1 MKEKIWEWVKK
12 HNVALL
18 TVLSGLIGATVFII
32 IYGIEVL
39 NVTNDAWLCNSED
52 LTQHYLGWVFFR
64 DSNWA
69 FPIRTF

>member
-1 MKEKIWEWVKK
+1 MKEKIFQWIKTHK
-12 HNVALL
+12 TALL
-18 TVLSGLIGATVFII
+18 TILSGLIGAIVFIL

-39 NVTNDAWLCNSED
+39 SVTNDAWLCNSED

-64 DSNWA
+64 DSNWN

>member
-1 MKEKIWEWVKK
+1 MKEKIWEWTKK
-12 HNVALL
+12 HKIGLL
-18 TVLSGLIGATVFII
+18 TVLSGLIGAIVFII

-64 DSNWA
+64 DSNWT

>member
-1 MKEKIWEWVKK
+1 MQGKILEWSKEHKI
-12 HNVALL
+12 ALL
-18 TVLSGLIGATVFII
+18 TILSGIIGAIVFIL

-39 NVTNDAWLCNSED
+39 NVTKDAWLCNSED

-64 DSNWA
+64 ESSWN